1 MATKKYLKKGYKIM
15 YEGSN
20 CDRKSQLSEILTE
33 PFNPREGQGEQAE
46 RDKGSRRGGVY
57 KSAGRKG
64 RRGGALIV
72 SVTFIAPRYKDLSL
86 IG

>member
-1 MATKKYLKKGYKIM
+1 MG
-15 YEGSN
+15 
-20 CDRKSQLSEILTE
+20 R
-33 PFNPREGQGEQAE
+33 GQGEQAE

-57 KSAGRKG
+57 KSARRKG
-64 RRGGALIV
+64 KEGRSTIV

>member
-1 MATKKYLKKGYKIM
+1 LLSSRVKNGRNLQCKW
-15 YEGSN
+15 EGGA
-20 CDRKSQLSEILTE
+20 RRQI
-33 PFNPREGQGEQAE
+33 E

-64 RRGGALIV
+64 KEGRSTIV
-72 SVTFIAPRYKDLSL
+72 SVTFIAPQYKDLSL